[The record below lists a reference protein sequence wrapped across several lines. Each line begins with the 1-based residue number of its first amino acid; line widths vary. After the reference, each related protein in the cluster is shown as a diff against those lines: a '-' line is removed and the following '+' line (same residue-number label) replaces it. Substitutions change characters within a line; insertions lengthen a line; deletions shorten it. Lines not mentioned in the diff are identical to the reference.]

1 MEYDDY
7 NRDAESVPESGA
19 IFMSNTL
26 TKKESFKRKI
36 FALPYTQAEFVKKI
50 KVGMVLFIF
59 EFKKRQLFGVYQ
71 ASSDGAMDIVP
82 HAFSSSGRRFPAQ
95 TAFANVCS
103 GLANV
108 DDDVFE
114 QQRASTT
121 VMTTEMGLSTG

>member
-1 MEYDDY
+1 MVEGLD
-7 NRDAESVPESGA
+7 VVKA
-19 IFMSNTL
+19 I
-26 TKKESFKRKI
+26 E
-36 FALPYTQAEFVKKI
+36 
-50 KVGMVLFIF
+50 KVG
-59 EFKKRQLFGVYQ
+59 FG
-71 ASSDGAMDIVP
+71 
-82 HAFSSSGRRFPAQ
+82 